1 MAFTSLYWS
10 QILLDDCIV
19 CGFPESHSGGVG
31 FTRVVGAM
39 GPLSLPYSCCLEYR
53 HNKWNSN
60 LVLLS
65 SLFCPLNK
73 PLEHH
78 SLFTERKSLYLT
90 FDEQFSW
97 NGFVVLPLDQ
107 PWPSKHEKSWP
118 LQSIFHFPSSVL
130 STFHTS
136 SHITFTSL
144 GGKSY

>member
-10 QILLDDCIV
+10 QIWLDDCIV
-19 CGFPESHSGGVG
+19 CGFPESHSGGVD

-53 HNKWNSN
+53 HNKWNSS

-65 SLFCPLNK
+65 PLLCPLNK

-78 SLFTERKSLYLT
+78 SLSTERKSLYLT
-90 FDEQFSW
+90 FDEQFTW

-107 PWPSKHEKSWP
+107 PWPSKHEKK
-118 LQSIFHFPSSVL
+118 LTFTEHFPL
-130 STFHTS
+130 SQQCTKHIPYIFSYNFH
-136 SHITFTSL
+136 IPRR
-144 GGKSY
+144 